1 MPFRAQRYLAEYRKS
16 RGWLVRPP
24 QPYRITQNGIELR
37 VRLTPKSSRDEVGDT
52 LDLEGT
58 SVLRVAVRAL
68 PRDGAAN
75 AALVALVGKSLRIA
89 KSNIRLV
96 SGEKSRI
103 KVLEIKGDP
112 GALAADLDRILS
124 QP

>member
-16 RGWLVRPP
+16 RSWLVRPP
-24 QPYRITQNGIELR
+24 QPYRVIQNGIELR
-37 VRLTPKSSRDEVGDT
+37 VRLIPKSSRNEVGET
-52 LDLEGT
+52 RDLEGT

-75 AALVALVGKSLRIA
+75 AAPVAIIAKSLRIA
-89 KSNIRLV
+89 KSNIRLA

-103 KVLEIKGDP
+103 KGEP
-112 GALAADLDRILS
+112 SALAADLDRMLS